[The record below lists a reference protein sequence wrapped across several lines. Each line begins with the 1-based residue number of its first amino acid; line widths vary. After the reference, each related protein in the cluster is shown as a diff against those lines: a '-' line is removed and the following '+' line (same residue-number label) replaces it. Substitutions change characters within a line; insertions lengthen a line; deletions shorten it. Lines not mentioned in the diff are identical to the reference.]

1 MGVDDKIHLVLFRI
15 GVGIH
20 DDGHVVE
27 ETQRLI
33 APIAK
38 ADIILLDNFR
48 AEHRYACNHIILAN
62 HTLRVGSFRS
72 AFQDGLHRVGHN
84 PCHVLAFD
92 TGSEHIGFHHIE
104 RNKIKCRTDFFCLR
118 FQTDKRADQFL
129 RVCHLC
135 RAEHNF
141 IYQISNGSRQLFV
154 NDGDS
159 VQKGNKIMAITASYA
174 TLLTAERL
182 LLNFMQRMSGIAT
195 ETHRYVAACEGT
207 NTHILDTRKTAPGL
221 RLLDK
226 MAVRHGGGRNH
237 RMGLYDMIMLKD
249 NHIKAVGSI
258 TKAVEM
264 VHSQLP
270 LSVKVEVETTC
281 LKEVEEALSAGADII
296 MLDNMSNEAMLE
308 AVRLINHRSAVEAS
322 GNMTLERIREVAA
335 LGVDYISVGALTHS
349 VKALDISMNF
359 IQ

>member
-1 MGVDDKIHLVLFRI
+1 MKATHDELEKI
-15 GVGIH
+15 
-20 DDGHVVE
+20 D
-27 ETQRLI
+27 RLI
-33 APIAK
+33 
-38 ADIILLDNFR
+38 D
-48 AEHRYACNHIILAN
+48 
-62 HTLRVGSFRS
+62 
-72 AFQDGLHRVGHN
+72 
-84 PCHVLAFD
+84 LAFD
-92 TGSEHIGFHHIE
+92 EDIAQGDLTTESIFPDVTEATALLTAKAPGIISGVEIVQ
-104 RNKIKCRTDFFCLR
+104 RVL
-118 FQTDKRADQFL
+118 DKRG
-129 RVCHLC
+129 
-135 RAEHNF
+135 
-141 IYQISNGSRQLFV
+141 SNKVELFV

-159 VQKGNKIMAITASYA
+159 VQQGDKIMSITASYA

-195 ETHRYVAACEGT
+195 ETHRYVSACEGT
-207 NTHILDTRKTAPGL
+207 NTHILDTRKTVPGL

-249 NHIKAVGSI
+249 NHIKAVGGI

-281 LKEVEEALSAGADII
+281 LQEVEEALSSGADII

-308 AVRLINHRSAVEAS
+308 AVRLINHRCAVEAS

>member
-1 MGVDDKIHLVLFRI
+1 
-15 GVGIH
+15 
-20 DDGHVVE
+20 
-27 ETQRLI
+27 
-33 APIAK
+33 
-38 ADIILLDNFR
+38 
-48 AEHRYACNHIILAN
+48 
-62 HTLRVGSFRS
+62 
-72 AFQDGLHRVGHN
+72 
-84 PCHVLAFD
+84 
-92 TGSEHIGFHHIE
+92 
-104 RNKIKCRTDFFCLR
+104 
-118 FQTDKRADQFL
+118 
-129 RVCHLC
+129 
-135 RAEHNF
+135 
-141 IYQISNGSRQLFV
+141 
-154 NDGDS
+154 
-159 VQKGNKIMAITASYA
+159 MAITASYA

-195 ETHRYVAACEGT
+195 ETHRYVTACEGT

-308 AVRLINHRSAVEAS
+308 AIRLINHRSAVEAS

>member
-1 MGVDDKIHLVLFRI
+1 MKATHDELEKI
-15 GVGIH
+15 
-20 DDGHVVE
+20 D
-27 ETQRLI
+27 RLI
-33 APIAK
+33 
-38 ADIILLDNFR
+38 D
-48 AEHRYACNHIILAN
+48 
-62 HTLRVGSFRS
+62 
-72 AFQDGLHRVGHN
+72 
-84 PCHVLAFD
+84 LAFD
-92 TGSEHIGFHHIE
+92 EDIAQGDLTTESIFPDVTEATALLTAKAPGIISGVEIVQ
-104 RNKIKCRTDFFCLR
+104 RVL
-118 FQTDKRADQFL
+118 DKRG
-129 RVCHLC
+129 
-135 RAEHNF
+135 
-141 IYQISNGSRQLFV
+141 SNKVELFV

-159 VQKGNKIMAITASYA
+159 VQQGDKIMSITASYA

-195 ETHRYVAACEGT
+195 ETHRYVSACEGT
-207 NTHILDTRKTAPGL
+207 NTHILDTRKTVPGL

-249 NHIKAVGSI
+249 NHIKAVGGI

-281 LKEVEEALSAGADII
+281 LQEVEEALSAGADII

-308 AVRLINHRSAVEAS
+308 AVRLINHRCAVEAS

>member
-1 MGVDDKIHLVLFRI
+1 MKATHDELEKI
-15 GVGIH
+15 
-20 DDGHVVE
+20 D
-27 ETQRLI
+27 RLI
-33 APIAK
+33 
-38 ADIILLDNFR
+38 D
-48 AEHRYACNHIILAN
+48 
-62 HTLRVGSFRS
+62 
-72 AFQDGLHRVGHN
+72 
-84 PCHVLAFD
+84 LAFD
-92 TGSEHIGFHHIE
+92 EDIAQGDLTTESIFPDVTEATALLTAKAPGIISGIE
-104 RNKIKCRTDFFCLR
+104 IAQRVL
-118 FQTDKRADQFL
+118 DKRG
-129 RVCHLC
+129 
-135 RAEHNF
+135 
-141 IYQISNGSRQLFV
+141 SNKVQLFV

-159 VQKGNKIMAITASYA
+159 VQKGDKIMAITASYA

-195 ETHRYVAACEGT
+195 ETHRYVTACEGT
-207 NTHILDTRKTAPGL
+207 NTHILDTRKTVPGL

-308 AVRLINHRSAVEAS
+308 AVRLINHRCAVEAS

-335 LGVDYISVGALTHS
+335 LGVDYISEGALTHS

>member
-1 MGVDDKIHLVLFRI
+1 MKATHDELEKI
-15 GVGIH
+15 
-20 DDGHVVE
+20 D
-27 ETQRLI
+27 RLI
-33 APIAK
+33 
-38 ADIILLDNFR
+38 D
-48 AEHRYACNHIILAN
+48 
-62 HTLRVGSFRS
+62 
-72 AFQDGLHRVGHN
+72 
-84 PCHVLAFD
+84 LAFD
-92 TGSEHIGFHHIE
+92 EDIAQGDLTTESIFPDVTEATALLTAKAPGIISGIE
-104 RNKIKCRTDFFCLR
+104 IAQRVL
-118 FQTDKRADQFL
+118 DKRG
-129 RVCHLC
+129 
-135 RAEHNF
+135 
-141 IYQISNGSRQLFV
+141 SNKVQLFV

-159 VQKGNKIMAITASYA
+159 VQKGDKIMAITASYA

-195 ETHRYVAACEGT
+195 ETHRYVTACEGT
-207 NTHILDTRKTAPGL
+207 NTHILDTRKTVPGL

-308 AVRLINHRSAVEAS
+308 AVRLINHRCAVEAS

>member
-1 MGVDDKIHLVLFRI
+1 MKATHDELEKI
-15 GVGIH
+15 
-20 DDGHVVE
+20 D
-27 ETQRLI
+27 RLI
-33 APIAK
+33 
-38 ADIILLDNFR
+38 D
-48 AEHRYACNHIILAN
+48 
-62 HTLRVGSFRS
+62 
-72 AFQDGLHRVGHN
+72 
-84 PCHVLAFD
+84 LAFD
-92 TGSEHIGFHHIE
+92 EDIAQGDLTTESIFPDVTEATALLTAKAPGIISGIE
-104 RNKIKCRTDFFCLR
+104 IAQRVL
-118 FQTDKRADQFL
+118 DKRG
-129 RVCHLC
+129 
-135 RAEHNF
+135 
-141 IYQISNGSRQLFV
+141 SNKVQLFV

-159 VQKGNKIMAITASYA
+159 VQKGDKIMAITASYA

-195 ETHRYVAACEGT
+195 ETHRYVTACEGT

-281 LKEVEEALSAGADII
+281 LKEVEEALSAGADEQRSHARGNPFDQSPLCSGGLGQYDSRAHPRGCSIG
-296 MLDNMSNEAMLE
+296 S
-308 AVRLINHRSAVEAS
+308 RLHQCGGSDSLRKGS
-322 GNMTLERIREVAA
+322 R
-335 LGVDYISVGALTHS
+335 H
-349 VKALDISMNF
+349 
-359 IQ
+359 

>member
-1 MGVDDKIHLVLFRI
+1 
-15 GVGIH
+15 
-20 DDGHVVE
+20 
-27 ETQRLI
+27 
-33 APIAK
+33 
-38 ADIILLDNFR
+38 
-48 AEHRYACNHIILAN
+48 
-62 HTLRVGSFRS
+62 
-72 AFQDGLHRVGHN
+72 
-84 PCHVLAFD
+84 
-92 TGSEHIGFHHIE
+92 
-104 RNKIKCRTDFFCLR
+104 
-118 FQTDKRADQFL
+118 
-129 RVCHLC
+129 
-135 RAEHNF
+135 
-141 IYQISNGSRQLFV
+141 
-154 NDGDS
+154 
-159 VQKGNKIMAITASYA
+159 MAITASYA

-281 LKEVEEALSAGADII
+281 LQEVEEALSAGADII

-308 AVRLINHRSAVEAS
+308 AVRLINHRCAVEAS